1 MADVGAAAADVD
13 SAQADMDASAVA
25 AAVARGSERT

>member
-13 SAQADMDASAVA
+13 SAQADVDASAVA
-25 AAVARGSERT
+25 AAVARGSECT